1 MVRLPQGSARPADL
15 LRSLRPRLGWIA
27 LVLGIGLLFLGWYGV
42 SGERYTAR
50 QLPYLASATAPGAAL
65 LLAGTVLLALGRRT
79 GGPDADQQQILRQLE
94 ILYRLLTE
102 EAAREPL
109 AAKEG
114 SGLGTT
120 AAPARGRLLVV
131 PGGGTYHRPDCLLV
145 QGRDDPQPVGRA
157 AVAARGLRPCPLCD
171 PDPVGPADADLK
183 PDPDPDPVG
192 APGADP
198 G

>member
-1 MVRLPQGSARPADL
+1 M
-15 LRSLRPRLGWIA
+15 
-27 LVLGIGLLFLGWYGV
+27 
-42 SGERYTAR
+42 
-50 QLPYLASATAPGAAL
+50 
-65 LLAGTVLLALGRRT
+65 
-79 GGPDADQQQILRQLE
+79 
-94 ILYRLLTE
+94 
-102 EAAREPL
+102 
-109 AAKEG
+109 
-114 SGLGTT
+114 
-120 AAPARGRLLVV
+120 

-145 QGRDDPQPVGRA
+145 QGRDDPQPVGRT